1 MASAVELPEVEPGS
15 APARPVA
22 SSTTRA
28 ITPPRGWALPNLR
41 ELWEYRDLA
50 FFLIRR
56 DVMIR
61 YRQTL
66 IGTVWAILQPLLLA
80 AVFTVFLGYLAK
92 VPSGGGVPYPV
103 FAVTGMSMWLYFSQA
118 MALSSESTVQ
128 SREMIGKVWFPRL
141 VIPIAAVVPP
151 AIDFIPAFVVA
162 LMVMFAYGIFPP
174 LQVLLVP
181 LLAVLTLA
189 TALGLGFWLSALN
202 VRYRDVR
209 IVVPFLIQVG
219 LFVTPIVYPFDLVPE
234 AAKPFYALNPM
245 VGVLETFRWML
256 FPEADFPGL
265 LLLIPIASSL
275 VLLVTG
281 ALYFTRAEREF
292 ADVI

>member
-1 MASAVELPEVEPGS
+1 MSTVGAT
-15 APARPVA
+15 APAEPR
-22 SSTTRA
+22 TRR
-28 ITPPRGWALPNLR
+28 IVPPTGWQLPDLR
-41 ELWEYRDLA
+41 ELWEFRDLA
-50 FFLIRR
+50 YFLVRR

-80 AVFTVFLGYLAK
+80 GVFTLFLGYLAK
-92 VPSGGGVPYPV
+92 VPSGGNVPYAV

-118 MALSSESTVQ
+118 MLLAAESTVA
-128 SREMIGKVWFPRL
+128 SRELISKVWFPRL

-151 AIDFIPAFVVA
+151 ALDFAPAFAVAVV
-162 LMVMFAYGIFPP
+162 VMLAYGVVPDVQI
-174 LQVLLVP
+174 LLVP
-181 LLAVLTLA
+181 LLALLTLV
-189 TALGLGFWLSALN
+189 TALGLGLWLSALN

-209 IVVPFLIQVG
+209 IVVPFVVQVG
-219 LFVTPIVYPFDLVPE
+219 LFVTPIVYPFELVPE
-234 AAKPFYALNPM
+234 AARPFYALNPM
-245 VGVLETFRWML
+245 VGVLEAFRWML
-256 FPEADFPGL
+256 FPNADFPGL

-281 ALYFTRAEREF
+281 LVYFTRAERTF